1 MPSTLGEKVRR
12 LRQEKK
18 MTLEA
23 LGQAAESSKSYVWE
37 LENRDP
43 PRPSA
48 EKLQKIAAALDVTV
62 EYLLDSE
69 LPDAPSED
77 IMDKA
82 FYRNYSKLDKDTKAR
97 VREIVRVWSRKE

>member
-1 MPSTLGEKVRR
+1 MPSTLGEKIRR

-23 LGQAAESSKSYVWE
+23 LGQVADSSKSYIWE

-48 EKLQKIAAALDVTV
+48 DKLQKIATALDVTV

-69 LPDAPSED
+69 TTDDPSEEVF
-77 IMDKA
+77 DKA
-82 FYRNYSKLDKDTKAR
+82 FYRKYSKLDQETKAR
-97 VREIVRVWSRKE
+97 VREIVDIWSKRD

>member
-1 MPSTLGEKVRR
+1 
-12 LRQEKK
+12 

-23 LGQAAESSKSYVWE
+23 LGRSADSSKSYIWE

-48 EKLQKIAAALDVTV
+48 EKLQKIATALDVTV

-69 LPDAPSED
+69 MADTPSD
-77 IMDKA
+77 DVFDKA
-82 FYRNYSKLDKDTKAR
+82 FYRKYSKLNQETKAR
-97 VREIVRVWSRKE
+97 VREIVDVWSKKG